1 MSSGHDDLTCA
12 VQGPDGILDQAAMV
26 LRRKLAANPHDA
38 KALLRLGDVHRC
50 RGELAAAL
58 DTYRRLQALEPGHVT
73 AAWLVSI
80 LNGDGTPDRPP
91 PGDRPVPFVRM
102 TDFLTP
108 AQQGLLFPLLAG
120 RERFRP
126 AQVGKTVVDRATRT
140 AFVADGR
147 ILRDVRSWF
156 CPKLRGVLPQV
167 LARLRTEEISAQR
180 ESYRIELDVTAHV
193 AGGFYKIHRD
203 DSEDFNLRRK
213 LSFVYYFHRRPRRFA
228 GGDLLLHDTD
238 FDNHLASLVW
248 YTRIEPLHNS
258 AVFFPSAA
266 FHQITPVECDT
277 RDFADGRFTVNGW
290 IRARGG
296 NDARR
301 RTGQGDAAGA
311 AAPAACPA

>member
-1 MSSGHDDLTCA
+1 MSSGHNDLTRA
-12 VQGPDGILDQAAMV
+12 VQGPDGILDQAAVV

-50 RGELAAAL
+50 RGKLAAAL
-58 DTYRRLQALEPGHVT
+58 DTYRRLQALESSHVT

-91 PGDRPVPFVRM
+91 PGYRPVPFVRM
-102 TDFLTP
+102 SDFLTP
-108 AQQGLLFPLLAG
+108 AQQGLLFPLLAR

-126 AQVGKTVVDRATRT
+126 ARVGKAIVDRATRT
-140 AFVADGR
+140 AFVADSR

-167 LARLRTEEISAQR
+167 LALLRTEEISAQR

-193 AGGFYKIHRD
+193 AGGFYKAHRD
-203 DSEDFNLRRK
+203 NSEDFNLRRK
-213 LSFVYYFHRRPRRFA
+213 LSFVYYFHRHPRRFA

-238 FDNHLASLVW
+238 FDNHLASPVQC
-248 YTRIEPLHNS
+248 TRIEPLHNS

-266 FHQITPVECDT
+266 FHQIAPVECDT

-296 NDARR
+296 NDARC
-301 RTGQGDAAGA
+301 RTGQGDVAGA
-311 AAPAACPA
+311 TAPAARPA